1 MSSGAGFRLSTPG
14 RLSGSVG
21 EVDVVLRSSTGQ
33 SDIQGLSGLGAGQDH
48 VRRVDREALRRVDG
62 GRVPEPDVLRDVGRG
77 QHDAA
82 TQPSPG
88 PGDSEAAVPADVSDA
103 PTIPVL
109 DPVGVADHQ
118 AAVVVPGEDDVAGA
132 DVGGVGQHGFACG
145 TAGGGEAVSACALV
159 QLGHQLA
166 DRRDQQGPASELTVG
181 LPGTVGLL
189 RCCAGV
195 AEVDALVV
203 GVEPDG

>member
-1 MSSGAGFRLSTPG
+1 M
-14 RLSGSVG
+14 
-21 EVDVVLRSSTGQ
+21 
-33 SDIQGLSGLGAGQDH
+33 
-48 VRRVDREALRRVDG
+48 
-62 GRVPEPDVLRDVGRG
+62 GRG

-88 PGDSEAAVPADVSDA
+88 LGDSEAAVPADVSDA

-118 AAVVVPGEDDVAGA
+118 AAVVVPGEDDVASA

-159 QLGHQLA
+159 QLGRQPA
-166 DRRDQQGPASELTVG
+166 GRRDQQGIASGLAVG

-195 AEVDALVV
+195 AEVNALVV
-203 GVEPDG
+203 GVGSRYTTGALLAVSGGMSDNQLAGAGGQTQVDDSEMRTGTPSSTANSGTDQSPQR